1 MARRR
6 STGRC
11 LVISGSTS
19 SSSPFL
25 GEGSRV
31 EVSRGWWSEVDDE
44 DTVEVEVGFL
54 LKKKEMVV
62 NKWCSYNGA

>member
-1 MARRR
+1 MASRR
-6 STGRC
+6 STGRF

-19 SSSPFL
+19 SSSPVL

-31 EVSRGWWSEVDDE
+31 EVSRGCWSEVDDE

-54 LKKKEMVV
+54 LKK
-62 NKWCSYNGA
+62 NGNGGQ